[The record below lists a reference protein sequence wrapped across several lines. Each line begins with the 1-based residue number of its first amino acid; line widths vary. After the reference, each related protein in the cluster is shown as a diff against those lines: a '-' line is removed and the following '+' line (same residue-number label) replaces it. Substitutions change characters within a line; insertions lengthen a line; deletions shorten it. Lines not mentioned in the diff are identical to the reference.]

1 MKRRFMTMWGLIL
14 YPTRLH
20 FIGIVLALLCCIPI
34 LFPDSCPKDTEHVV
48 QQYAGAV
55 LLASFSLSA
64 VMTLVSA
71 TTHMLR
77 LSNTRAF
84 SQFLKWLGIWSFGLL
99 CYILLA
105 IAADVPSPHIQQDN
119 LSIQDSDVL
128 HAPKETLNGPS
139 SLVIPIDLKNQ
150 PTNKIAE
157 APALLALEKE
167 HAELFGKYIDLSP
180 RWSGQEGDDTFYSK
194 PGHLIMM
201 PLSVSGVPSLVH
213 VCFRRLVE
221 GDPLPQ
227 GYIILKPG
235 DDFPAALHNQQQIPD
250 IALDLGRNHLLL
262 LAWRGSSHRET
273 AFAAINAAITA
284 TDARMQPLLDSPT
297 EETMQQLLNGRE
309 SYPGDKPEF
318 RLCEPL
324 AQEGAY
330 QAELYAN
337 PGEPGVILV
346 YIKDLST
353 DMTLRL
359 LNCPA
364 RYSDNKQELFRH
376 DIPGSVPEWV
386 RSASDSDISNLFPEN
401 TPLFAIRKGPQ
412 HQYFGVAFEVWFKP
426 SDVREQRRLLIR
438 RCYKVQPYDPPA
450 TENTLH

>member
-20 FIGIVLALLCCIPI
+20 FIGMVLALLCCIPI
-34 LFPDSCPKDTEHVV
+34 LFPDSCPKNVLHTV
-48 QQYAGAV
+48 QQYAGAA
-55 LLASFSLSA
+55 LLISFCVSA
-64 VMTLVSA
+64 LMTLVSA

-84 SQFLKWLGIWSFGLL
+84 SQVLKWLVIWSFGLFF
-99 CYILLA
+99 YIMLA
-105 IAADVPSPHIQQDN
+105 IAADVPPPLVQQDN
-119 LSIQDSDVL
+119 LPIQASDIL
-128 HAPKETLNGPS
+128 HTPKETLNGPS
-139 SLVIPIDLKNQ
+139 SLVIPIVPNNQ
-150 PTNKIAE
+150 PTDKVVE
-157 APALLALEKE
+157 APALLALEKD
-167 HAELFGKYIDLSP
+167 HAELFGRYIDQSP
-180 RWSGQEGDDTFYSK
+180 RWSGQDGDDTFYSK

-201 PLSVSGVPSLVH
+201 ALSASGVPALVH
-213 VCFRRLVE
+213 VCFRRLLE
-221 GDPLPQ
+221 GDAVRQ
-227 GYIILKPG
+227 GFTILKPG
-235 DDFPAALHNQQQIPD
+235 DDFPEAANPQQQIPD

-262 LAWRGSSHRET
+262 LAWRGSSHKET
-273 AFAAINAAITA
+273 AFAAINAAIAA

-297 EETMQQLLNGRE
+297 EDTMQQLLNGRE

-346 YIKDLST
+346 YIKDLNT
-353 DMTLRL
+353 DTTLRL

-376 DIPGSVPEWV
+376 DIPGSVPEWI
-386 RSASDSDISNLFPEN
+386 RRASDRDISNLFPKN
-401 TPLFAIRKGPQ
+401 TPLFAIRTGPQ

-438 RCYKVQPYDPPA
+438 RCYKVQSFDPPA
-450 TENTLH
+450 TENTPN